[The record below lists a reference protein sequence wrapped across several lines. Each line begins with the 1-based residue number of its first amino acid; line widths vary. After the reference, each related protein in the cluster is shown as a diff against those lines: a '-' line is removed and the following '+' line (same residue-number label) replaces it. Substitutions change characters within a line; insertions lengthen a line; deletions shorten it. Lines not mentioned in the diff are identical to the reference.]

1 MSILII
7 KSDVTDFLHAFSQIE
22 KDDFHFELLSL
33 FPVQCCEFASMLL
46 ARFLIEEKRYNF
58 IDILMY
64 KGQFRLNKDQF
75 HLWLN
80 VKGIVVD
87 ITAGQ
92 FEEAPTQIIIDD
104 SLDWHDQWFELI
116 DINLPEIN
124 FDDYLGYCNELVLE
138 YDYQQILKKMND

>member
-1 MSILII
+1 MSILTI
-7 KSDVTDFLHAFSQIE
+7 KSDVTDFLHAFSQVE
-22 KDDFHFELLSL
+22 KDDFHFEILSR
-33 FPVQCCEFASMLL
+33 FPDSCCEFSSMLL
-46 ARFLIEEKRYNF
+46 ARFLVEEKGYAIR
-58 IDILMY
+58 DILMY
-64 KGQFRLNKDQF
+64 KGQFILNKDQF

-87 ITAGQ
+87 ITVGQ
-92 FEEAPTQIIIDD
+92 FKEAPTQIIIDN
-104 SLDWHDQWFELI
+104 SRDWHDQWFELI